1 MASGVVGVKEMQA
14 KIAGVAKEMPTRVK
28 SALFL
33 EANIEMTEAKRRTPV
48 DVNYAG
54 GRKPPHP
61 GQLRGSGT
69 VHPPEQSGRTLFVIL
84 SFGGGSIDYAV
95 WVHEILDNFHPIGQA
110 KYLESTLN
118 ESRPHMAERLGRRLQ
133 L

>member
-1 MASGVVGVKEMQA
+1 MASGMRGVKEMQA
-14 KIAGVAKEMPTRVK
+14 KVMSVARSTPSRVK
-28 SALFL
+28 QALFM
-33 EANIEMTEAKRRTPV
+33 EAQIEMTEAKKRTPV

-61 GQLRGSGT
+61 GQLRASGT
-69 VHPPEQSGRTLFVIL
+69 VHPPEQSGRRLFVVL
-84 SFGGGSIDYAV
+84 SFGGGAVDYAV
-95 WVHEILDNFHPIGQA
+95 WVHEILDNFHPVGQA

-118 ESRPHMAERLGRRLQ
+118 ESAPYMAQRLAERLQ